1 MSLYSKNRLMAPLS
15 TWASIPAGGVGITRL
30 KLDKDHRKN
39 PGKEDNSRQ
48 VGQKKG
54 KYKEETTEKMKE

>member
-1 MSLYSKNRLMAPLS
+1 MAPLS